1 MNVVTQKSW
10 IGGVLAALAA
20 SLCCIAPLLAIFG
33 GIGGAATYFNWVE
46 PYRPY
51 LIGVTIIVFAFAW
64 YQQLVFTL
72 RNREDCCAPAKR
84 SFWQTKRFLLIATL
98 FSVVLMAFPFYS
110 SLFYKAPQKV
120 AATSKI
126 SNSIKYVRLNIKG
139 MGCADC
145 TKHIDGTLTGLTGVA
160 SATTSFEK
168 ALTVVSYDPAKTNAD
183 SISHKIKEIG
193 YQPTIIKNN

>member
-1 MNVVTQKSW
+1 MNMVTQKSW

-20 SLCCIAPLLAIFG
+20 SICCIAPLLAIFG
-33 GIGGAATYFNWVE
+33 GISGAATYFNWLE

-51 LIGVTIIVFAFAW
+51 LIGITVMAFAVAW
-64 YQQLVFTL
+64 YQQLVL
-72 RNREDCCAPAKR
+72 ARRSQEDCCVPSRR
-84 SFWQTKRFLLIATL
+84 SFWQTKRFLLIATV
-98 FSVVLMAFPFYS
+98 FSAVLMAFPYYS
-110 SLFYKAPQKV
+110 SLFYKTPQKV

-126 SNSIKYVRLNIKG
+126 SNSIKYVQLNIKG

-145 TKHIDGTLTGLTGVA
+145 TKHIDGTLTGLKGVT